1 MIITLTKKPQVRYT
15 DIFVPGGFPTY
26 TYNPRESRRLEESI
40 AEVTQNFKLMVV
52 TGPTKSGKTVLVNKV
67 FPRLE
72 NLWIDG
78 GSIDIEDRFWEQIV
92 SELGGYTEEQLSNGE
107 DTQFTIEG
115 AFQTEGNILF
125 AKAGASMAGTAG
137 NTEKTLH
144 LQRRSLSNKT
154 KAISLL
160 AETKIPLII
169 DDFHYIPKSEQK
181 KIVRALK
188 APIMYGVPVI
198 CIAIPNRK
206 FDVIDV
212 ERELTGR
219 MDSVEMPTWDLT
231 ELSLIAKSGF
241 SALNVSVDN
250 QLINHLAYESFGSPF
265 LMQDFCRSICQ
276 KCKIEY
282 RQKRQVPLNI
292 TDDAVNDIFSNIANS
307 SGRSMFDKL
316 KRGPRTRTDRKPR
329 HMKNGDVLDIYGVVM
344 EALKHLRPGIET
356 ITYDILRANI
366 REVLA
371 DDLPQHGEIARV
383 LENIAKIS
391 YSDSSSTP
399 VIDWQKDD
407 DILTITDP
415 FFAFFLKWS

>member
-1 MIITLTKKPQVRYT
+1 MKLKRASIIKYSEV
-15 DIFVPGGFPTY
+15 FVPGGFPTY
-26 TYNPRESRRLEESI
+26 TYNPRQNRQLEDSI
-40 AEVTQNFKLMVV
+40 REASNNYKLLVV

-67 FPRLE
+67 FPRTE

-78 GSIDIEDRFWEQIV
+78 GSITTEDSFWELII
-92 SELGGYTEEQLSNGE
+92 SGLDGYTEEQIENGDDMQYAISGTAE
-107 DTQFTIEG
+107 F
-115 AFQTEGNILF
+115 EGNILLAR
-125 AKAGASMAGTAG
+125 AKAGLTGNVTSMERT
-137 NTEKTLH
+137 TI
-144 LQRRSLSNKT
+144 LQRRVMSNKG

-160 AETKIPLII
+160 QELKIPLII
-169 DDFHYIPKSEQK
+169 DDFHYISKNIQN

-188 APIMYGVPVI
+188 APIMFGVPVI

-219 MDSVEMPTWDLT
+219 MTSVEMPIWDLY
-231 ELSLIAKSGF
+231 ELETIAREGF
-241 SALNVSVDN
+241 NTLNVEIEDTVVHSLSN
-250 QLINHLAYESFGSPF
+250 EAFGSPF
-265 LMQDFCRSICQ
+265 LMQEFCHTLCKKMGIEIAGKHQ
-276 KCKIEY
+276 KILENSCNIE
-282 RQKRQVPLNI
+282 
-292 TDDAVNDIFSNIANS
+292 AIFPDIANN

-329 HMKNGDVLDIYGVVM
+329 KMKSGVTLDIYGVVM

-356 ITYDILRANI
+356 ITYDTLRANI

-383 LENIAKIS
+383 LEKIAEIS
-391 YSDSSSTP
+391 HTDTSSTP

-415 FFAFFLKWS
+415 FFAFFLKWSTD